1 MGFCGVALLG
11 AVVFAEM
18 MSDRLAT
25 GEFVAVVIVG
35 AVLALGGPITI
46 ASAATASGRTLGEIE
61 VATEDRKKEE
71 TKTRRAQ
78 IELLAGEEIKWAGPA
93 EKVRHSV
100 R

>member
-1 MGFCGVALLG
+1 
-11 AVVFAEM
+11 M